1 MRFQTLESCDV
12 ELLQEVFQKSF
23 ADYLVP
29 IKISVPQLRT
39 KLKRDAVVLPLSP
52 GISPAE
58 ELAGFILN
66 GIDTRDG
73 KQTAYNA
80 GTGVIP
86 SARGQRATRKMYD
99 YISPALKAAQV
110 ERCLLEVIAGNDR
123 AIHTYQAIGFEIIRE
138 FICYKG
144 EAPLP
149 PILPTSIHIQ
159 ESQQVDWGAWKSFR
173 DWQPSWQN
181 DDPAIKRIQ
190 AAHRFVSLSEGDQ
203 VLGYAV
209 YLPDSGYVSQFAVH
223 PKHRGRRFGT
233 ALLAHIGAACHQA
246 LRFINIDAS
255 AQSTPHFLRSLDIQE
270 TVRQYEMAMDI

>member
-39 KLKRDAVVLPLSP
+39 KLKRDAVVLSLSP
-52 GISPAE
+52 GVSPAE
-58 ELAGFILN
+58 KLAGFILN
-66 GIDTRDG
+66 GIDSRDG

-86 SARGQRATRKMYD
+86 YARGQHATRKMYD
-99 YISPALKAAQV
+99 YILPALKTAQV
-110 ERCLLEVIAGNDR
+110 ERCLLEVIVGNDR
-123 AIHTYQAIGFEIIRE
+123 AIHTYRAIGFEIIRE
-138 FICYKG
+138 LICYKG

-149 PILPTSIHIQ
+149 PILPASIQLQ
-159 ESQQVDWGAWKSFR
+159 ESQQVDWGVWKSFG
-173 DWQPSWQN
+173 DWRPSWQN

-190 AAHRFVSLSEGDQ
+190 ADHRFIQIYEGNQ
-203 VLGYAV
+203 LRGYAA

-223 PKHRGRRFGT
+223 PKHRGRKFGT
-233 ALLAHIGAACHQA
+233 ALLAHIGTACHQT

-255 AQSTPHFLRSLDIQE
+255 AQSTLPFLRSLDIQE
-270 TVRQYEMAMDI
+270 TVRQYEMAMNI